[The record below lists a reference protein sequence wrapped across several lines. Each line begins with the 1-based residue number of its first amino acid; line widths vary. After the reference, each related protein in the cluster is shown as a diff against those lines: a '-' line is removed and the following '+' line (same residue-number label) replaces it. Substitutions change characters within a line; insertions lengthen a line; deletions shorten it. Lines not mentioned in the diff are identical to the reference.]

1 MAKIELKKPVVDEIK
16 DVFTDAQ
23 AAVLV
28 DYRGLT
34 VDQDTKLRKELRE
47 NGVTYK
53 VYKNTLVKL
62 AIKDSEFADLAKDLE
77 GPTAVAVSKDDATA
91 PARIICKFAKDAPVL
106 EVKSGIVDG
115 TYYDKAGIEVLSKIP
130 SRNELLS
137 KLLGSLQSPVTNLAR
152 VLNQV
157 AEQKDSGEAAPAAAE
172 EAPAD
177 AEPAPAE

>member
-91 PARIICKFAKDAPVL
+91 PARVICKFAKDAPVL

-152 VLNQV
+152 VLKQV
-157 AEQKDSGEAAPAAAE
+157 AEQKDSGEAAPAAE